1 MAQTNIGTPYYMAPQ
16 ILDCKP
22 YSIKCDVW
30 SLGVLIY
37 KVLFGMTPWYCANDW
52 K

>member
-1 MAQTNIGTPYYMAPQ
+1 MAPQ
-16 ILDCKP
+16 ILNCQP

-30 SLGVLIY
+30 SLGVLVY
-37 KVLFGMTPWYCANDW
+37 KCLYGIQPWNCKDVTELV